1 MDMWPQSESVP
12 YYLQSEN
19 KISDIIPQVAF
30 SASTYTSDPDSPVP
44 FMADAS
50 RRNKAYMV
58 ADQSFALNRSDV
70 LTFTGEPLNE
80 VMKLE
85 GPVGVDLYVSAT
97 TDDADIVV
105 KLIDVHPDGYHMLVR
120 GEVFPLRYAESFTE
134 PKPVVPGE
142 VVHLKFN
149 MNDIAHWIKP
159 GHRLMVQIQSSW
171 YPLVN
176 MNPQKFLPN
185 IYEAQREDYRKAD
198 ITIYHQK
205 DLPSAIYLPLK

>member
-1 MDMWPQSESVP
+1 
-12 YYLQSEN
+12 
-19 KISDIIPQVAF
+19 
-30 SASTYTSDPDSPVP
+30 
-44 FMADAS
+44 
-50 RRNKAYMV
+50 
-58 ADQSFALNRSDV
+58 
-70 LTFTGEPLNE
+70 
-80 VMKLE
+80 
-85 GPVGVDLYVSAT
+85 
-97 TDDADIVV
+97 V

-120 GEVFPLRYAESFTE
+120 GEVFPLRYAESFSD

-149 MNDIAHWIKP
+149 MNDVAHWIKP

-185 IYEAQREDYRKAD
+185 IYEAQREDYRKVD